1 MKHLSPDD
9 QCMVKIALQLAATP
23 GHLDVNCYGSGT
35 KQCSRAQIVSI
46 SKPSTITPYFDGSFL
61 LEGQP
66 STRDA
71 TGKRVIDKSRMS
83 EGVGSSFEL
92 LKQWEAG
99 TRFLPAFP
107 AGRVS
112 GTPGNDTHFVIG
124 VGQDGFRVRDVQY
137 QTASFGGLA
146 HRLGKANP
154 DAFEPLETLMQ
165 KAASLSSDQEAWLS
179 LGRPFDAD
187 ENTARILTYLFGKY
201 LVERQHEEPN
211 MWEKGQLVCLRP
223 GRKKEGEADDE
234 DDEDEHGE
242 EDDEDDEVQRG
253 GTLLTSEKA
262 SDTDLRSLAEL
273 QATAK
278 YMATLRLFLLAQP
291 TTALVVNQRDI
302 LQYTYFFWSSRA
314 DPLYTMYTSKLEGLW
329 QGSVAPV
336 AIVTAFAAI
345 HHLPDV
351 KEHVFDHIDWENR
364 KFKDTDMGR
373 ALGQL
378 DEDVEPWFRLV
389 TPLMINEPPFIEQ
402 RKERFE
408 LRPNERGHRA
418 EEHLEKLRAFA
429 ERAHKIT
436 VKTNSYAEIHDCLV
450 RQVPKG
456 SKSFAPLRAVLI
468 VREIGHALKG
478 VVGDGVGL
486 DVEGMP
492 SANEHR
498 NAMHLKVTLDGTRA
512 TLRSHLERVDAHLTD
527 LHTTYK
533 AHLPMH
539 VAKKVAELHD
549 VHTLLPDKEPVSCET
564 MRELRDLHAVLL
576 QQAKISSKCF
586 GRQAIVHGGVTEGS
600 IHSLDYVYRGARQ
613 TMSLR
618 LNSTEVAQVRVAL
631 TTVYKDLE
639 KKLQDATTLVHAM
652 LRRDEKKSKR
662 RKAAARREAK
672 KARA

>member
-1 MKHLSPDD
+1 
-9 QCMVKIALQLAATP
+9 
-23 GHLDVNCYGSGT
+23 
-35 KQCSRAQIVSI
+35 
-46 SKPSTITPYFDGSFL
+46 
-61 LEGQP
+61 
-66 STRDA
+66 
-71 TGKRVIDKSRMS
+71 
-83 EGVGSSFEL
+83 
-92 LKQWEAG
+92 
-99 TRFLPAFP
+99 
-107 AGRVS
+107 
-112 GTPGNDTHFVIG
+112 
-124 VGQDGFRVRDVQY
+124 
-137 QTASFGGLA
+137 
-146 HRLGKANP
+146 
-154 DAFEPLETLMQ
+154 
-165 KAASLSSDQEAWLS
+165 
-179 LGRPFDAD
+179 
-187 ENTARILTYLFGKY
+187 
-201 LVERQHEEPN
+201 
-211 MWEKGQLVCLRP
+211 
-223 GRKKEGEADDE
+223 
-234 DDEDEHGE
+234 
-242 EDDEDDEVQRG
+242 
-253 GTLLTSEKA
+253 
-262 SDTDLRSLAEL
+262 
-273 QATAK
+273 
-278 YMATLRLFLLAQP
+278 MATLRLFLLAQP
-291 TTALVVNQRDI
+291 TTALVVSQRDI
-302 LQYTYFFWSSRA
+302 LQHTYFFWSSRA

-351 KEHVFDHIDWENR
+351 KQHVFDHIDWENR

-436 VKTNSYAEIHDCLV
+436 VKTKSYAEIHDCLV

-468 VREIGHALKG
+468 VREVGHALKG

-512 TLRSHLERVDAHLTD
+512 TLRSHLERVDALLTG
-527 LHTTYK
+527 LHTRYQ
-533 AHLPMH
+533 AHLPAH

-576 QQAKISSKCF
+576 QQSRISSKCF

-618 LNSTEVAQVRVAL
+618 LNTTEVAQVRVAL

-639 KKLQDATTLVHAM
+639 KKLQDATPLVHAM
-652 LRRDEKKSKR
+652 LRRDEKKAKR